1 MLNKTKLWLSVFPL
15 IIANN
20 FISIP
25 ANATSNDAITLES
38 IRAVSTTVLTGENVV
53 MQLEVAV
60 PAGYS
65 WDPNVAALGGKIK
78 VLVCP
83 SSLYSLISGIPN
95 CNYGAF
101 QSRYSLTTI
110 SSVTSTTVGSFEI
123 KTFTVSGLAS
133 LGLVDNYKLMI
144 VRIPGANIPNR
155 DEMNY
160 YSRGNLYAT
169 DDYGTLPSI
178 SVPTFLN
185 GDVSVV
191 ASLPTPTPTPTPTVS
206 VTPTPTPTPTPTVS
220 VTPTPTPTP
229 TPTVSVTPTPTPI
242 PTPTVS
248 VTPTPSP
255 SATETATPAES
266 GGTNSVVTRIIN
278 TILQPIGIQ
287 SSGQSIKKTPDINGD
302 LTWQKSREII
312 TTNEEWSVRK
322 NRNAS
327 GGSFVSTSINESKM
341 QLTTR
346 GDAFTLRFMTG
357 KKMGKIQVNIDGKKL
372 AVINTGSTS
381 TKSKAKSW
389 IGIGTG
395 NHKIEIIPILDPG
408 QSIGIDAYQVARA
421 V

>member
-15 IIANN
+15 IITNN

-25 ANATSNDAITLES
+25 AQATSNDAITLES
-38 IRAVSTTVLTGENVV
+38 IRAVSTTVLTGENIV

-60 PAGYS
+60 PAGFA
-65 WDPNVAALGGKIK
+65 WDPSTNYLGYTTK
-78 VLVCP
+78 VLLCKT
-83 SSLYSLISGIPN
+83 SIYSEVSGIGSCSYGATQSQYALNTITDVSETNLGSYKLKSFKISGLLFS
-95 CNYGAF
+95 GALN
-101 QSRYSLTTI
+101 Q
-110 SSVTSTTVGSFEI
+110 
-123 KTFTVSGLAS
+123 
-133 LGLVDNYKLMI
+133 YKLFRVI
-144 VRIPGANIPNR
+144 IAGADIPLQEEMHKYDRGRTYAIEGVSNR
-155 DEMNY
+155 
-160 YSRGNLYAT
+160 T
-169 DDYGTLPSI
+169 DVL
-178 SVPTFLN
+178 VPTFLN

-229 TPTVSVTPTPTPI
+229 TPTVSVTPTP
-242 PTPTVS
+242 
-248 VTPTPSP
+248 SP
-255 SATETATPAES
+255 SATETATPSES

-372 AVINTGSTS
+372 AVINTSSTS

>member
-1 MLNKTKLWLSVFPL
+1 MFNKTKLWLSVFPL
-15 IIANN
+15 IIVNN
-20 FISIP
+20 FFAAP
-25 ANATSNDAITLES
+25 AKATSNDAITLES
-38 IRAVSTTVLTGENVV
+38 IRAVSTTVLTGENIV

-60 PAGYS
+60 PTGYS
-65 WDPNVAALGGKIK
+65 WDPNVTALGGKIK

-83 SSLYSLISGIPN
+83 TALYSLISGIPN
-95 CNYGAF
+95 CNYGSL

-110 SSVTSTTVGSFEI
+110 STVTSTTVGSFDI
-123 KTFTVSGLAS
+123 KSFTVSGLAS

-144 VRIPGANIPNR
+144 VRIPAANIPNR

-169 DDYGTLPSI
+169 DDYGSLPTI

-191 ASLPTPTPTPTPTVS
+191 APTPTPTPTPTVS
-206 VTPTPTPTPTPTVS
+206 ETVTPTPTPTVS
-220 VTPTPTPTP
+220 VTP
-229 TPTVSVTPTPTPI
+229 S
-242 PTPTVS
+242 
-248 VTPTPSP
+248 PTPSV
-255 SATETATPAES
+255 TETSTPVSES
-266 GGTNSVVTRIIN
+266 GTSTVVSRIIN
-278 TILQPIGIQ
+278 SILQPIGIQ
-287 SSGQSIKKTPDINGD
+287 SSGQSLKKTPNKNGD
-302 LTWQKSREII
+302 LTWQKSREIV
-312 TTNEEWSVRK
+312 TTNEEWLVKK

-327 GGSFVSTSINESKM
+327 GGSFVSTSVNDSKL

-357 KKMGKIQVNIDGKKL
+357 KKMGKIQVNVDGKML
-372 AVINTGSTS
+372 AVINSGSTS

>member
-1 MLNKTKLWLSVFPL
+1 MFNKTKLWLSVFPL
-15 IIANN
+15 IIVNN
-20 FISIP
+20 FIATP
-25 ANATSNDAITLES
+25 AKATSNDAITLES
-38 IRAVSTTVLTGENVV
+38 IRAVSTTVLTGENIV
-53 MQLEVAV
+53 MELEVAV
-60 PAGYS
+60 PTGYS
-65 WDPNVAALGGKIK
+65 WDPNVTALGGKIK

-83 SSLYSLISGIPN
+83 TALYSLISGIPN
-95 CNYGAF
+95 CNYGSL

-110 SSVTSTTVGSFEI
+110 STVTSTTVGSFDI
-123 KTFTVSGLAS
+123 KSFTVSGLAS

-144 VRIPGANIPNR
+144 VRIPAANIPNR

-169 DDYGTLPSI
+169 DDYGSLPTI

-191 ASLPTPTPTPTPTVS
+191 APTPTPTPTPTVSVTVTPTPTPTVS
-206 VTPTPTPTPTPTVS
+206 VTPTPTPTPS
-220 VTPTPTPTP
+220 VTET
-229 TPTVSVTPTPTPI
+229 S
-242 PTPTVS
+242 
-248 VTPTPSP
+248 TPSL
-255 SATETATPAES
+255 ES
-266 GGTNSVVTRIIN
+266 GTSTVVSRIIN
-278 TILQPIGIQ
+278 SILQPIGIQ
-287 SSGQSIKKTPDINGD
+287 SSGQSLKKAPNKNGD
-302 LTWQKSREII
+302 LTWQKSKEII
-312 TTNEEWSVRK
+312 TTNEEWLVKK

-327 GGSFVSTSINESKM
+327 GGSFVSTSINESKL

-357 KKMGKIQVNIDGKKL
+357 KKMGKIQVNVDGKML
-372 AVINTGSTS
+372 AVINSGSTS

>member
-1 MLNKTKLWLSVFPL
+1 MFNKAKLWLSVFPL
-15 IIANN
+15 IIVNN
-20 FISIP
+20 FIATP
-25 ANATSNDAITLES
+25 ALATSNDAITLES
-38 IRAVSTTVLTGENVV
+38 IRAVSTIVLTGENIV
-53 MQLEVAV
+53 MELEVAV
-60 PAGYS
+60 PTSYS
-65 WDPNVAALGGKIK
+65 WDPNVSALGGKIK

-83 SSLYSLISGIPN
+83 TALYSLVAGIPN
-95 CNYGAF
+95 CNYGSL

-110 SSVTSTTVGSFEI
+110 STVTSTTVGSFDI
-123 KTFTVSGLAS
+123 KSFTVSGLAS

-144 VRIPGANIPNR
+144 VRIPAANIPNR

-169 DDYGTLPSI
+169 DDYGSLPTI

-191 ASLPTPTPTPTPTVS
+191 APTPTPTPTPTVS
-206 VTPTPTPTPTPTVS
+206 ETVTPAPTPTVS
-220 VTPTPTPTP
+220 VTPSPTPTP
-229 TPTVSVTPTPTPI
+229 SVT
-242 PTPTVS
+242 
-248 VTPTPSP
+248 
-255 SATETATPAES
+255 ETSTPASES
-266 GGTNSVVTRIIN
+266 GGNTVVNRIIN
-278 TILQPIGIQ
+278 SILQPIGIQ
-287 SSGQSIKKTPDINGD
+287 SSGQSLKKAPNKNGD
-302 LTWQKSREII
+302 LTWQKSREIV
-312 TTNEEWSVRK
+312 TTNEEWLVKK

-327 GGSFVSTSINESKM
+327 GGSFVSTSVNDSKL
-341 QLTTR
+341 QLITR

-357 KKMGKIQVNIDGKKL
+357 KKMGKIQVNVDGKML
-372 AVINTGSTS
+372 AVINSGSTS

>member
-1 MLNKTKLWLSVFPL
+1 MFNKTKLWISVFLL
-15 IIANN
+15 IVINN
-20 FISIP
+20 FIATP
-25 ANATSNDAITLES
+25 AKATSNDAITLES
-38 IRAVSTTVLTGENVV
+38 ISAVSTTVLTGENIV

-60 PAGYS
+60 PTGYS
-65 WDPNVAALGGKIK
+65 WDPNVTALGGKIK

-110 SSVTSTTVGSFEI
+110 SAVTSTTVGSFDI

-160 YSRGNLYAT
+160 YSRGTLYAT

-178 SVPTFLN
+178 SVPSFLN

-191 ASLPTPTPTPTPTVS
+191 APTPTPTPTPTVS
-206 VTPTPTPTPTPTVS
+206 VTVTPTPTPTVS
-220 VTPTPTPTP
+220 ETPTPTPTP
-229 TPTVSVTPTPTPI
+229 
-242 PTPTVS
+242 
-248 VTPTPSP
+248 
-255 SATETATPAES
+255 SATETSTPTSES
-266 GGTNSVVTRIIN
+266 ETSNVVNRIISS
-278 TILQPIGIQ
+278 ILQPIGIQ
-287 SSGQSIKKTPDINGD
+287 ASGQSIKKTPARNGD
-302 LTWQKSREII
+302 LTWQKSREIV
-312 TTNEEWSVRK
+312 TTNEEWLVKK

-327 GGSFVSTSINESKM
+327 GGSFISTSVNESKL
-341 QLTTR
+341 QVTTR

-357 KKMGKIQVNIDGKKL
+357 KKMGKIQVNVDGKKL
-372 AVINTGSTS
+372 AVINTNSTS
-381 TKSKAKSW
+381 NKSKAKSW

-395 NHKIEIIPILDPG
+395 YHKIEIIPILDPG